1 MNFENWKSDKI
12 DSRLDQFSDMLL
24 QPRIKLQYACI
35 GLLWINT
42 KMEIW
47 ICCYQSSNSS
57 AWWPVTLVACS
68 LLPAMNM
75 NQLFMLNL
83 IVYKQLY
90 MLSLL
95 HDRCFAVSVFLGS
108 VFMHMQTSEIYHI
121 L

>member
-1 MNFENWKSDKI
+1 
-12 DSRLDQFSDMLL
+12 
-24 QPRIKLQYACI
+24 
-35 GLLWINT
+35 
-42 KMEIW
+42 
-47 ICCYQSSNSS
+47 
-57 AWWPVTLVACS
+57 
-68 LLPAMNM
+68 MNM